1 MTEPADKARFYWRS
15 LEELA
20 GSKEVRELMGREFPE
35 GASELDPIGRR
46 QFLKLMGASLALAGL
61 TACTRQPTERLVP
74 YVRPPEEVVP
84 GKPLF
89 FATAMSLGSSSIGLL
104 AESHEGRPTKIEGN
118 PDHPA
123 SLGATDVFAQASIL
137 GLYDPD
143 RSQTVTYLGEVSTW
157 SAFLG
162 AIGGALEVQA
172 GRRGAGLRILTETV
186 ISPTLAHQLKE
197 LLAKFPEARWH
208 QYDPVSRS
216 NALAGA
222 RLAFG
227 EPLNVVY
234 RIERA
239 DRIVSLDADIFSELP
254 GSVRYVR
261 EFARR
266 RAPGDRMNRLYVIE
280 STPTITGAKADHRL
294 ALGAGQIHGFARAL
308 AARLGALPE
317 SESQPAP
324 HRDWIEAIARDLESH
339 RGSSL
344 VIAGQNQPP
353 AVHALAHAI
362 NQAMGAPG
370 QTLFYTDPIEADP
383 SDQLESLSELVRA
396 IEAGRVDV
404 LIIIGGNP
412 AYNAPADFNFAEL
425 LSKVGLSV
433 RLGLYYDET
442 SEYSRWHIPEA
453 HYLEAWSDVR
463 SYDGTASIVQPLIL
477 PLYGGKSAHELISAL
492 LGQPERSGYDIVR
505 SYWKEWYGRDDFE
518 RFWRKALHDGFV
530 PNTAFQPRAASLAPG
545 WWEKLGKPQDQSGI
559 EINFRPDPSVY
570 DGRFANNGWLQEL
583 PRPLTKLTW
592 DNAAMISP
600 KMAGELGLV
609 SGDMVELELA
619 GRKLRAPAWV
629 LPGQPDQ
636 CVTLHLG
643 YGRTRAGRVGT
654 GVGFNAY
661 LLRSS
666 SSMWFSSGL
675 KISKLGQRHKLV
687 STQHHH
693 LMEGRD
699 IIRSGSLEDY
709 RRDPSLKP
717 EGAHQPE
724 KLSLYPDYEYKGY
737 AWGMAIDLS
746 ACIGCNACVIACQ
759 SENNIPIVGK
769 EQVDIG
775 REMHWIRIDRYYEG
789 GSDDPK
795 VHFQPVPC
803 MQCENAPCEVVC
815 PVAATVHSSEGL
827 NDMVYNRCVGT
838 RYCSN
843 NCPYKVRRFNFLLYQ
858 DWETPSLK
866 LMRNPDVTV
875 RSRGV
880 MEKCTYC
887 VQRINRARIGAELEG
902 RQIRDLEIL
911 TACQQVCPA
920 EAIVFGN
927 INDPSSRVSRLKSEA
942 RNYAL
947 LGELNARPRT
957 TYLAEVRNPNPELKG
972 G

>member
-1 MTEPADKARFYWRS
+1 MTETTQNKPSYWRS
-15 LEELA
+15 LEELV
-20 GSKEVRELMGREFPE
+20 GSERVRQLIEREFPE
-35 GASELDPIGRR
+35 GASELDPMGRR

-61 TACTRQPTERLVP
+61 TACTRQPTERIVP
-74 YVRPPEEVVP
+74 YVRPPEQVIP

-162 AIGGALEVQA
+162 AIGGALQA
-172 GRRGAGLRILTETV
+172 QAARRGAGLRILTETV

-197 LLAKFPEARWH
+197 LLSKFPEARWH
-208 QYDPVSRS
+208 QYEPISRS
-216 NALAGA
+216 NVLAGA
-222 RLAFG
+222 GLAFG
-227 EPLNVVY
+227 RPLNVVY

-239 DRIVSLDADIFSELP
+239 DRIVSLDADLFSELP
-254 GSVRYVR
+254 GGVRYAR

-266 RAPGDRMNRLYVIE
+266 RRGDRMNRLYVIE
-280 STPTITGAKADHRL
+280 SAPTVTGAKADHRL
-294 ALGAGQIHGFARAL
+294 ALGAGQIEGFARAL
-308 AARLGALPE
+308 AARLGALPQ
-317 SESQPAP
+317 SESWPAP
-324 HRDWIEAIARDLESH
+324 HQDWIEAVAKDLESH
-339 RGSSL
+339 RGSSV

-353 AVHALAHAI
+353 SVHAIVHAI
-362 NQAMGAPG
+362 NQVLGAPG

-383 SDQLESLSELVRA
+383 SDQLESLGELVRA

-425 LSKVGLSV
+425 MAKVVLSV

-477 PLYGGKSAHELISAL
+477 PLYGGKSAHELLSAL

-505 SYWKEWYGRDDFE
+505 SYWEGWYGRDGFE
-518 RFWRKALHDGFV
+518 QFWRKALHDGFV
-530 PNTAFQPRAASLAPG
+530 PNTAFQPKSASLAPG
-545 WWEKLGKPQDQSGI
+545 WWEKLGKPQSPSGI

-592 DNAAMISP
+592 DNAAMVSP
-600 KMAGELGLV
+600 KMAERLGLV
-609 SGDMVELELA
+609 NGEMVELELG
-619 GRKLRAPAWV
+619 GRRLRAPAWI

-643 YGRTRAGRVGT
+643 YGRTRAGGVGT

-661 LLRSS
+661 LLRASN
-666 SSMWFSSGL
+666 SMWFSSGL
-675 KISKLGQRHKLV
+675 QVSKVGQRHNLV

-693 LMEGRD
+693 LVEGRD
-699 IIRSGSLEDY
+699 IIRSGTLEEY
-709 RRDPSLKP
+709 RKDPSLRP
-717 EGAHQPE
+717 EGARQT
-724 KLSLYPDYEYKGY
+724 KRLSLYPEHEYKGY

-759 SENNIPIVGK
+759 SENNIPVVGK

-775 REMHWIRIDRYYEG
+775 REMHWIRVDRYYEG
-789 GSDDPK
+789 KLSDPK
-795 VHFQPVPC
+795 VHFQPVLC

-815 PVAATVHSSEGL
+815 PVAATVHSAEGL

-858 DWETPSLK
+858 DWEAPSLK

-887 VQRINRARIGAELEG
+887 VQRINRARIEAELEG

-947 LGELNARPRT
+947 LEELNTRPRT
-957 TYLAEVRNPNPELKG
+957 TYLAELRNPNPELLG
-972 G
+972 DQ